1 MYYINYILRKNYF
14 RNIKIKNIS
23 KKQLSNYSYSQYGGG
38 DGNGGG
44 NGGGNE
50 NYFFIPLILASFYYF
65 SKK

>member
-23 KKQLSNYSYSQYGGG
+23 KKRFSTYSYSQYGGG
-38 DGNGGG
+38 GDGNGGG
-44 NGGGNE
+44 SGG
-50 NYFFIPLILASFYYF
+50 NYFFIPFILASYYYF

>member
-23 KKQLSNYSYSQYGGG
+23 KKQLSTYSYSQYGGG
-38 DGNGGG
+38 GGG
-44 NGGGNE
+44 GG

-65 SKK
+65 KEVK